1 MNRKGFTLI
10 ELMIVV
16 AIIGILAALALPAYR
31 DYVRKSREAEA
42 VNALGDIRQFQI
54 SYRDDPG
61 AGAGNF
67 ASSIAALGWHLD
79 DADNTTSTK
88 TVGNAPAS
96 YTYSTDA
103 TKSQATTTNTT
114 EIIHATIQLEHSGE
128 LTYP

>member
-42 VNALGDIRQFQI
+42 VNALGDIRQAQI

-61 AGAGNF
+61 AGAGSY
-67 ASSIAALGWHLD
+67 ADSLSALGWHLD
-79 DADNTTSTK
+79 DATDTTSTK
-88 TVGNAPAS
+88 TVGNPPAS
-96 YTYSTDA
+96 YTYYTTA
-103 TKSQATTTNTT
+103 TQSKA
-114 EIIHATIQLEHSGE
+114 ATIKETEVIHTSIT
-128 LTYP
+128 LTHAGVLSY